1 MIAIDLNCTHYVG
14 CCWKDLLNQNYAEP
28 EMARAHLTVY
38 CFAQVSFS
46 RMETL
51 EEILVNEHKGFAN
64 LFVVSFEKNSRQIGN
79 VRLIKCFRF

>member
-1 MIAIDLNCTHYVG
+1 
-14 CCWKDLLNQNYAEP
+14 
-28 EMARAHLTVY
+28 
-38 CFAQVSFS
+38 
-46 RMETL
+46 METL